1 MGGSEGCTH
10 LELAAIFAAF
20 ITVATLFSLVSFGAG
35 AIDSGPAAGTG
46 AYPVLAAN
54 EPHIA
59 LAGEITGSLSVPEPA
74 GTCIDTL
81 TFRIAHT
88 GEGEAIDLSRV
99 TVTVIAGD
107 YLEILAR
114 SGDFLPGPGMWTAT
128 LPAGGST
135 LLEPGEECTVRL
147 CLDRPVPAGDDLTIK
162 VRPEGCRPC
171 TISGPVRVLAAGA
184 GASLPEK
191 D

>member
-10 LELAAIFAAF
+10 LELAATFAAF
-20 ITVATLFSLVSFGAG
+20 ITVATLFSLISFGAG
-35 AIDSGPAAGTG
+35 AIGSGPAAGMDT
-46 AYPVLAAN
+46 YPVLAAN

-88 GEGEAIDLSRV
+88 GEGEAIDLSQV
-99 TVTVIAGD
+99 
-107 YLEILAR
+107 
-114 SGDFLPGPGMWTAT
+114 LPGPGMWTAT
-128 LPAGGST
+128 LPVGGST

-162 VRPEGCRPC
+162 VRPEGSRPC
-171 TISGPVRVLAAGA
+171 TIAGPVRVLAAGA